1 MNSIYNISCRD
12 YDESRLSV
20 YGTDLFLFKKE
31 LNKLNGAVYSP
42 KMRFFFFPKR
52 LRSDVEN
59 FLKKIKSGEV
69 KPDSMIE
76 EVNDIIIESPSKV
89 KSDLPVSRKEF
100 SNLLKI
106 VEQLKEQ
113 VNTLQLQL
121 QIKNNHSA
129 NPNPNPNPTNATMQ
143 EKHLET
149 EEVEIEEDTVHV
161 SRKSFLKNLIK
172 N

>member
-89 KSDLPVSRKEF
+89 KSELPVSRKEF

-113 VNTLQLQL
+113 VNTLQVH
-121 QIKNNHSA
+121 IKNNHSA
-129 NPNPNPNPTNATMQ
+129 NHTVQ